1 MCELFAGMLNTGN
14 GILERF
20 TIIVPDCKKIDPDI
34 RDAAYERMA
43 RTRIM
48 IEDVYHIAMKLD
60 SNSEFYFSE
69 EALR

>member
-1 MCELFAGMLNTGN
+1 MLNTGN

-20 TIIVPDCKKIDPDI
+20 TIIVPDCRKIDPDI
-34 RDAAYERMA
+34 RDAAYERMD
-43 RTRIM
+43 RTGIM
-48 IEDVYHIAMKLD
+48 IEDVYRIAMKLD